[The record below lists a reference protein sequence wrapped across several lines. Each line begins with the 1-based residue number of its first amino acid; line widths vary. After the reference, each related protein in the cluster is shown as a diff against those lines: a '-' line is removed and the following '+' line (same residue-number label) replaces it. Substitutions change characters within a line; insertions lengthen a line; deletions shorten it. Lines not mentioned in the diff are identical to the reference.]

1 MNVSGAPRAGADIDN
16 DIAQKKEFLQQ
27 VAALQQSALLTEKP
41 KPDEAHTENATS
53 IKSRAAQLPI
63 GEEQITKAMETL
75 LKYKE
80 KKTGLDA
87 QIAENEEFWKMNHW
101 DVMEG
106 EKETPRIKP
115 RSGWLFNTI
124 INKHADAMDNY
135 PEANILPRAKDDE
148 ETARAL
154 SKVIPVIME
163 QNNYE
168 QVYSDTQWYKEKNG
182 VAVQGVFWDNEKA
195 NGLGDIEV
203 KKIDILNLFWKWGIS
218 NIQESPHL
226 FHVKMVDNEE
236 LRERYPQLSSATLG
250 NTWFS
255 DTEAYKQN
263 EDTSTMTPVID
274 WYYKKRV
281 MVTDDSGVQKT
292 VTKLHFCKFCNK
304 QVLYASENDP
314 NYAQRGWYDHGKY
327 PFVFDVL
334 FPIEKSVC
342 GMGYIDVTKDDQLY
356 IDKLQQSILESAIV
370 NARPRYFIK
379 NDGSISE
386 KEFTDLTKFL
396 IHVDGSLG
404 DDSIKPVQ
412 NSNFNAVY
420 ETVYLNKIQELKD
433 TSGNTASSQG
443 QTSSVTSASGIASL
457 QEAAGKLSRDAN
469 TASYRAYKEVVD
481 LVIELIRQFYDEP
494 RCFRITGDNGKPEF
508 VNFDNSGLIE
518 QPQGKEFGIDFGSRR
533 PIMDIDVRPQK
544 RSAYSKEAQNQTAL
558 NLYNMGFFAPNN
570 ADSSL
575 ACLEMMEFD
584 GVEKVKGTVR
594 NNGTLF
600 QLVLQ
605 LQQQLAAAQEAMLK
619 MGLMLDQQ
627 NGTNIVPQ
635 IAGEATETEQ
645 AVAQKVASGNAG
657 KSGGEVKN
665 SNGSLSSQAASATRG
680 STAPR

>member
-1 MNVSGAPRAGADIDN
+1 
-16 DIAQKKEFLQQ
+16 
-27 VAALQQSALLTEKP
+27 
-41 KPDEAHTENATS
+41 
-53 IKSRAAQLPI
+53 
-63 GEEQITKAMETL
+63 
-75 LKYKE
+75 
-80 KKTGLDA
+80 
-87 QIAENEEFWKMNHW
+87 
-101 DVMEG
+101 
-106 EKETPRIKP
+106 
-115 RSGWLFNTI
+115 
-124 INKHADAMDNY
+124 
-135 PEANILPRAKDDE
+135 
-148 ETARAL
+148 
-154 SKVIPVIME
+154 
-163 QNNYE
+163 
-168 QVYSDTQWYKEKNG
+168 
-182 VAVQGVFWDNEKA
+182 
-195 NGLGDIEV
+195 
-203 KKIDILNLFWKWGIS
+203 
-218 NIQESPHL
+218 
-226 FHVKMVDNEE
+226 
-236 LRERYPQLSSATLG
+236 
-250 NTWFS
+250 
-255 DTEAYKQN
+255 
-263 EDTSTMTPVID
+263 MTPVID

-281 MVTDDSGVQKT
+281 TVTDDSGAQKT

-518 QPQGKEFGIDFGSRR
+518 QPQGKEFGIDFGSRL

-584 GVEKVKGTVR
+584 GVEKVKDTVR

-619 MGLMLDQQ
+619 MGLVLDQQ

-657 KSGGEVKN
+657 KSGGEVKS